1 MDEKENPVVEMSEP
15 VTPPATTAKARFKGF
30 ARYHFTY
37 SFLFLVF
44 FALVLVVATLPSL
57 PVELL
62 AVPCVISMLLY
73 FPLGML
79 AAKRRSWTVPTLR
92 GACLAILQP
101 CGISVLWVLL
111 FPLIDGAFQI
121 YAFLSVLFAAPS
133 SSFFIF
139 LLVSK
144 PSDLLST
151 MYLFGAA
158 LLAAVL
164 PPLLFALGS
173 FFQAK
178 RQIFSRSG

>member
-1 MDEKENPVVEMSEP
+1 MDERENPVN
-15 VTPPATTAKARFKGF
+15 TPSATTTKERFKGF

-44 FALVLVVATLPSL
+44 FTLVLVVATLPSL

-62 AVPCVISMLLY
+62 AVLCVISMLLY

-79 AAKRRSWTVPTLR
+79 AAKRRGWTVPTLQ

-101 CGISVLWVLL
+101 CGVSVLWVLL

-121 YAFLSVLFAAPS
+121 YAILSVLFAAPS

-139 LLVSK
+139 LLASK

-173 FFQAK
+173 FCQAK
-178 RQIFSRSG
+178 RQNFSPEG